1 MFTSTFSAPNWQLG
15 RLKMADIQTLLSRLD
30 KVKQLPARKHAQSYT
45 ALCPAHN
52 DKRPSL
58 CVDLTNDDRILVY
71 CRSGCGAADV
81 LAAIG
86 LEMQDLFPDSDY
98 KRPPGY
104 KPSEIYYAINV
115 AVVAK
120 HSKPEAYPGVNDLQ
134 TIEQA
139 LKVLHHT
146 KNILKGQQPCR

>member
-1 MFTSTFSAPNWQLG
+1 
-15 RLKMADIQTLLSRLD
+15 MADIQTLLSRLD
-30 KVKQLPARKHAQSYT
+30 RVKKLPTKKHTESYS
-45 ALCPAHN
+45 ALCPAHA

-58 CVDLTNDDRILVY
+58 CVDLTHDGRILLY

-86 LEMQDLFPDSDY
+86 LEMSDLFPDNDY

-104 KPSEIYYAINV
+104 KPGEIYHALNV

-120 HSKPEAYPGVNDLQ
+120 HSKPEAFPGVNDLK

-146 KNILKGQQPCR
+146 KNILRGQQSCR